1 MSSWCLSLHCTSSS
15 SWPSRL
21 LRPSG
26 CTMSLWSTYVWQSP
40 SMLSRLEPSAP
51 AMTTGALYWNRRS
64 PLARLGCAPRS
75 TGSSQTASTRA
86 QSEHAA
92 IMHAM
97 SSWHDCGHIPA
108 FAGFFPSCAH
118 VESSG
123 LLPQTCVSENEC
135 VASTGA
141 RRPTRHDSTQSS
153 RRRTTTI
160 HKSKATHTN
169 AASLTARS
177 IKSSSAWSHAVRP
190 ESRRRNECVFLVSA
204 FRSARC
210 CGAEDGSTKPKTVGC
225 LYNVTKPSPNW
236 TLESACRMTRD
247 LSSQAP
253 APGAASFNRAASFAS
268 VSAFESMPPSW
279 RFSLR
284 PDFESGAATS
294 GGVVSP
300 TY

>member
-1 MSSWCLSLHCTSSS
+1 MSRSSYESTSPPTWRASS
-15 SWPSRL
+15 
-21 LRPSG
+21 G
-26 CTMSLWSTYVWQSP
+26 YAAV
-40 SMLSRLEPSAP
+40 SMA
-51 AMTTGALYWNRRS
+51 
-64 PLARLGCAPRS
+64 
-75 TGSSQTASTRA
+75 SSQATSTRA

-123 LLPQTCVSENEC
+123 LLPQ
-135 VASTGA
+135 
-141 RRPTRHDSTQSS
+141 
-153 RRRTTTI
+153 
-160 HKSKATHTN
+160 
-169 AASLTARS
+169 TARS

-225 LYNVTKPSPNW
+225 LYSVTKPSPNC
-236 TLESACRMTRD
+236 TLESACRTTRD
-247 LSSQAP
+247 RASQAS
-253 APGAASFNRAASFAS
+253 APGAFRRAASFAS
-268 VSAFESMPPSW
+268 VSAFESMLPSW

-284 PDFESGAATS
+284 PDFASGAATT
-294 GGVVSP
+294 GGVVALS
-300 TY
+300 Y

>member
-1 MSSWCLSLHCTSSS
+1 MSRSSYESTSPPTWRASS
-15 SWPSRL
+15 
-21 LRPSG
+21 G
-26 CTMSLWSTYVWQSP
+26 YAAV
-40 SMLSRLEPSAP
+40 SMA
-51 AMTTGALYWNRRS
+51 
-64 PLARLGCAPRS
+64 
-75 TGSSQTASTRA
+75 SSQATSTRA

-225 LYNVTKPSPNW
+225 LYSVTKPSPNC
-236 TLESACRMTRD
+236 TLESACRTTRD
-247 LSSQAP
+247 RASQAS
-253 APGAASFNRAASFAS
+253 APGAFRRAASFAS
-268 VSAFESMPPSW
+268 VSAFESMLPSW

-284 PDFESGAATS
+284 PDFASGAATT
-294 GGVVSP
+294 GGVVALS
-300 TY
+300 Y

>member
-123 LLPQTCVSENEC
+123 LLPQT
-135 VASTGA
+135 
-141 RRPTRHDSTQSS
+141 
-153 RRRTTTI
+153 
-160 HKSKATHTN
+160 
-169 AASLTARS
+169 ARS

-225 LYNVTKPSPNW
+225 LYNVTKASPNW
-236 TLESACRMTRD
+236 TLESACLTTRD
-247 LSSQAP
+247 RSSQAP

-268 VSAFESMPPSW
+268 VSAFESMLPSW

-284 PDFESGAATS
+284 PDFASGAATT
-294 GGVVSP
+294 GGVVALS
-300 TY
+300 Y